1 MPLIKLKNKID
12 RFDTVEISINYNL
25 GGLNYYNY
33 KEEKRGYYIHFTPCN
48 VREEKYGTIKETE
61 LFNNKSFKYLIMPV
75 NRKSDKKLKI
85 LQDILNKYLDKL
97 VENYEI
103 SNENAISFLTNIMYK
118 DYING

>member
-1 MPLIKLKNKID
+1 MPLVKLKNKID

-61 LFNNKSFKYLIMPV
+61 IFHNKSFKCLIMPV

-85 LQDILNKYLDKL
+85 LQDILDKNLNEL

-103 SNENAISFLTNIMYK
+103 SNNAAYLFVNIMYK